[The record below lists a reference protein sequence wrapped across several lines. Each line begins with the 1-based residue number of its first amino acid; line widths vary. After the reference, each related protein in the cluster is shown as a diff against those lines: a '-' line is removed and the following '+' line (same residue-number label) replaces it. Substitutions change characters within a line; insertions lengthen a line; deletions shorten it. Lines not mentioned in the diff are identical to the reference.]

1 MPKIK
6 IAPSILSA
14 DLSKINQETKEV
26 EEYADLIHVDI
37 MDGIFVPPTTVDSNF
52 VKTIK
57 TRVPL
62 DVHLMVHEPSDSYIK
77 GFIDAGADSI
87 TIHEE
92 ACKNP
97 SHQTN
102 FIKKNNTKSG
112 ISIKPNT
119 PLDKIINYLNNVDM
133 VLIMTV
139 EPGCLS
145 VKCKALT
152 KIKVRELRKLMPNMD
167 IEVDGGINPYTAR
180 TAFEAGA
187 NVFVAGTSIFGKKD
201 RGAAIKEILNTLKNP
216 KGFLGHKNTSVFSG
230 LK

>member
-14 DLSKINQETKEV
+14 DLTKVNEEIKEV
-26 EEYADLIHVDI
+26 EKYSDLIHVDI

-57 TRVPL
+57 TKVPL
-62 DVHLMVHEPSDSYIK
+62 DVHLMVHEPSNSYIK
-77 GFIDAGADSI
+77 DFIDAGAYSI

-92 ACKNP
+92 ACRNP
-97 SHQTN
+97 SNQIE
-102 FIKKNNTKSG
+102 FIKKNKIKSA

-119 PLDKIINYLNNVDM
+119 SLDKIRDYIDAVDM

-139 EPGCLS
+139 EPGWAGQ
-145 VKCKALT
+145 KFIQDT
-152 KIKVRELRKLMPNMD
+152 MRKVEELRKLKPKLD

-180 TAFEAGA
+180 TAFDAGA
-187 NVFVAGTSIFGKKD
+187 NVFVTGTSIFVQED
-201 RGAAIKEILNTLKNP
+201 RVAAIKEILKSLR
-216 KGFLGHKNTSVFSG
+216 
-230 LK
+230 

>member
-14 DLSKINQETKEV
+14 DLSKVNQEIKEV
-26 EEYADLIHVDI
+26 EKYSGLIHVDI

-52 VKTIK
+52 VKKIK
-57 TRVPL
+57 TKVPL
-62 DVHLMVHEPSDSYIK
+62 DVHLMVHEPSYSYIR
-77 GFIDAGADSI
+77 GFIDAGACSI

-97 SHQTN
+97 YEQLN
-102 FIKKNNTKSG
+102 FIKKNK
-112 ISIKPNT
+112 IKAAVSIKPKT
-119 PLDKIINYLNNVDM
+119 SLDRIKKYLGIVDM

-139 EPGCLS
+139 EPGWAGQKFIASTMPKL
-145 VKCKALT
+145 
-152 KIKVRELRKLMPNMD
+152 RDLRKLKPKLD

-180 TAFEAGA
+180 IAFEAGA
-187 NVFVAGTSIFGKKD
+187 NIFVAGTAIFGKKD
-201 RGAAIKEILNTLKNP
+201 RIEAIKEIMN
-216 KGFLGHKNTSVFSG
+216 G

>member
-14 DLSKINQETKEV
+14 DLSKVNDEIKEV
-26 EEYADLIHVDI
+26 ERYADLIHVDI
-37 MDGIFVPPTTVDSNF
+37 MDGIFVPPVTVDSSF

-57 TRVPL
+57 TKVPL

-77 GFIDAGADSI
+77 GFIDAHAYSI

-97 SHQTN
+97 IKQIS
-102 FIKKNNTKSG
+102 FIKKNNVKAA
-112 ISIKPNT
+112 ISIKPKTTLNKIKSY
-119 PLDKIINYLNNVDM
+119 LDIVDM

-139 EPGCLS
+139 EPGWAGQKFIDS
-145 VKCKALT
+145 AMPKA
-152 KIKVRELRKLMPNMD
+152 KELRKLKPKLD

-180 TAFEAGA
+180 LAFESGA

-201 RGAAIKEILNTLKNP
+201 RAAAIKEILNSLK
-216 KGFLGHKNTSVFSG
+216 
-230 LK
+230 